1 MIPIKSA
8 SELDAMRRVNQMT
21 ARVRDALADSVEPG
35 ITTLEIGNLAQKMIR
50 ELGGTSAFYGYHG
63 FPGQVCVS
71 VNDEVVHGI
80 PGRRTIKDGD
90 LVSID
95 TGISFEGFIG
105 DTAITAVAGKIDDEK
120 QRLLDVTKAALA
132 AGIAQAVEGNRVGD
146 ISHAIQTLVEKAGFS
161 IVRDFVGHGIGREM
175 HEDPQIPNF
184 GKPGRGPK
192 LKAGMTLSIEP
203 MVNLGNKKVRVL
215 DDKWTVVTKDGLPS
229 AHFEHTVAVGKT
241 QAEIL
246 TLV

>member
-1 MIPIKSA
+1 MIPIKTT

-21 ARVRDALADSVEPG
+21 ARVRDALADAVKPG
-35 ITTLEIGNLAQKMIR
+35 ITTFEIGNLAQKMIR

-161 IVRDFVGHGIGREM
+161 IVRDFVGHGIGREL

-184 GKPGRGPK
+184 GKPKRGPK
-192 LKAGMTLSIEP
+192 LKAGMTLAIEP

-215 DDKWTVVTKDGLPS
+215 ADKWTVVTKDGTPS
-229 AHFEHTVAVGKT
+229 AHFEHTVAVTKS
-241 QAEIL
+241 APEIL

>member
-8 SELDAMRRVNQMT
+8 SELDAMRTVNQMT
-21 ARVRDALADSVEPG
+21 ARVRDALADAVKPG
-35 ITTLEIGNLAQKMIR
+35 VTTLELGNLAKKMIR
-50 ELGGTSAFYGYHG
+50 EMGATNAFYGYHG

-80 PGRRTIKDGD
+80 PGYRTIKEGD

-95 TGISFEGFIG
+95 TGVSFGGFIG
-105 DTAITAVAGKIDDEK
+105 DTAVTAVAGEIDDEK

-132 AGIAQAVEGNRVGD
+132 AGIAQAVDGNRVGD

-161 IVRDFVGHGIGREM
+161 IVRDFVGHGIGRQL

-184 GKPGRGPK
+184 GKPKRGPK

-203 MVNLGNKKVRVL
+203 MVNMGNKKVRVL
-215 DDKWTVVTKDGLPS
+215 NDKWTVVTKDGLPS
-229 AHFEHTVAVGKT
+229 AHFEHTVAVT
-241 QAEIL
+241 QTTPEIL
-246 TLV
+246 TLI

>member
-1 MIPIKSA
+1 MIPIKTT

-21 ARVRDALADSVEPG
+21 ARVRDALADAVKPG
-35 ITTLEIGNLAQKMIR
+35 ITTFEIGNLAQKMIR

-161 IVRDFVGHGIGREM
+161 IVRDFVGHGIGREL

-184 GKPGRGPK
+184 GKPKRGPK
-192 LKAGMTLSIEP
+192 LKAGMTLAIEP

-215 DDKWTVVTKDGLPS
+215 DDKWTVVTKDGTPS
-229 AHFEHTVAVGKT
+229 AHFEHTVAVTKS
-241 QAEIL
+241 APEIL